1 MKWKLKLNL
10 DIKRELRVTAALIGV
25 AALIGFSEREQ
36 ARIVCRNVIVDV
48 NNDHENYFM
57 DEAEVGRLVAS
68 MQPGMIGADLNELN
82 LKDIEKKLTTDSHIG
97 DAQLFSDLKG
107 NIVVSVELRRPIAR
121 VVRSQGPDAYIA
133 EDGTIMSTSD
143 RYTSRVV
150 LLTGGFC
157 EKLIRVEN
165 IQEVE
170 QGAGLLDMIRFI
182 NEDEFWRAQVSQLD
196 INSAGDVRII
206 PQVTRQIVE
215 FGKTDQV
222 ETKFAKLMIFYKKIL
237 PQRGW
242 TKYQRVNLEYEGQI
256 IAE

>member
-1 MKWKLKLNL
+1 MKWKLSF
-10 DIKRELRVTAALIGV
+10 KRELRVAVALIGV

-36 ARIVCRNVIVDV
+36 GRIVCRNVVVEV

-57 DEAEVGRLVAS
+57 DEAEVGKLVATV
-68 MQPGMIGADLNELN
+68 QPGMIGADMNDLN
-82 LKDIEKKLTTDSHIG
+82 LKDIEKKLMNDSHIG

-121 VVRSQGPDAYIA
+121 IVRSQGPDAYIA

-143 RYTSRVV
+143 RYTSRVL

-157 EKLIRVEN
+157 EKLVKGEN
-165 IQEVE
+165 ILEVE
-170 QGAGLLDMIRFI
+170 QGSGLLEMIRYVYA
-182 NEDEFWRAQVSQLD
+182 NEFWRAQVSQLD
-196 INSAGDVRII
+196 ISSAGDVRII
-206 PQVTRQIVE
+206 PQVTGQIVE